1 MPRDDLDP
9 VFTALAHPD
18 RRAILDRLAERP
30 GMATGEIAAGF
41 SVSRVQVMKH
51 LKILEDAALVIARK
65 EGRVRRH
72 WLNAAPLQ
80 RICDLWTD
88 RYGGFWA
95 TRMVDIKERVE
106 SRRTTGG
113 ETRRTA
119 DGSTASGGGGR
130 SPARKERKR
139 A

>member
-1 MPRDDLDP
+1 MADDDLDP

-30 GMATGEIAAGF
+30 GMNVNEIAAGF
-41 SVSRVQVMKH
+41 EVSRIQVMKH
-51 LKILEDAALVIARK
+51 LRTLEAASLVIAKK

-95 TRMVDIKERVE
+95 TRMVDIKDRV
-106 SRRTTGG
+106 
-113 ETRRTA
+113 ETRRRVG
-119 DGSTASGGGGR
+119 GSDASGAARGGDATR
-130 SPARKERKR
+130 QERRR